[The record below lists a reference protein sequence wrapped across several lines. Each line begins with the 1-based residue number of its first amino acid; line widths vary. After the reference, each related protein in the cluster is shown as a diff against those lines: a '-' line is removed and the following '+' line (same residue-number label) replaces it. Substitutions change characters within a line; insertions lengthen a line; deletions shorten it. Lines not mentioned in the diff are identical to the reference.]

1 MRMWWPCVSTQT
13 GVTLAKNMPPLGP
26 SVAGLMGQPQGGSA
40 QAGPTQNA
48 SAKPQAQKGAT
59 AQAGTPPPA
68 PAGQE
73 ATSSNATTPQ
83 INQNQQS
90 NDAQGGSR
98 LPATSTLLPLL
109 GILGAVS
116 GGIGLWFRKFRK

>member
-1 MRMWWPCVSTQT
+1 VSRQFKASKPVLNARMFTNEDVVARVSTQT

-40 QAGPTQNA
+40 QAG
-48 SAKPQAQKGAT
+48 
-59 AQAGTPPPA
+59 TPPPA

-73 ATSSNATTPQ
+73 ATSSTATTPQ
-83 INQNQQS
+83 INPNQQK
-90 NDAQGGSR
+90 NDTQGGSR

-116 GGIGLWFRKFRK
+116 GGLGLWFRRFRK